1 MSRRVRRFP
10 VAPGVN
16 AMRLWPRIFGRWRP
30 VWNVAVITLGRWLP
44 WPEVKN
50 TLYRRCLGMSIGRGA
65 TIGFMAMVDI
75 FAPEL
80 IRVGENAVIGYNATI
95 LCHEFLVGEYRLGP
109 VEIGRDALVGA
120 NATILPGVRI
130 GEGAV
135 VGAGALVTRDVPAG
149 AVVGGVPA
157 RPLRRAHRQAGG
169 TSGACPAGEG
179 GPPAAGGGASVAA
192 QPAHQEDGG
201 GPHADDAEADGSQ
214 GQGGVDAT
222 ADAGLGAEPHA

>member
-10 VAPGVN
+10 VEPGVN

-30 VWNVAVITLGRWLP
+30 LRNVAVITLGRWLP
-44 WPEVKN
+44 WAGVKN
-50 TLYRRCLGMSIGRGA
+50 FLYRRFLGMEIGRGA

-80 IRVGENAVIGYNATI
+80 IRIGENAVVGYNATI
-95 LCHEFLVGEYRLGP
+95 LCHEFLVGEYRLGA
-109 VEIGRDALVGA
+109 VEIGREALVGA
-120 NATILPGVRI
+120 NATLLPGVRI

-135 VGAGALVTRDVPAG
+135 VGAGAVVTKDVPAG

-157 RPLRRAHRQAGG
+157 RPLRHARRQGG
-169 TSGACPAGEG
+169 KPGAGEG
-179 GPPAAGGGASVAA
+179 DGGAPAEAGGGALVASQA
-192 QPAHQEDGG
+192 AHQKDGG
-201 GPHADDAEADGSQ
+201 RSHADDAETDGAQ
-214 GQGGVDAT
+214 GQGGIDAT